1 MGGARIMA
9 SKDPEKRKAAD
20 EKYYAK
26 HKEAIRARRRE
37 LYHLNKPPPKPK
49 KPKRTDEER
58 LAYQREYYQ
67 KNREKCLAL
76 QKEFHEKNP
85 DYTKQYYKENRERIR
100 ANAKVYYQNIT
111 EEQRKEKNKK
121 QYEYLRK
128 RFEQDPEKFRK
139 ERRDRK
145 KALKAKD
152 PERYNAQVNE
162 WNKKQYKKA
171 KEELWDCYVRQQL
184 CKHTAV
190 KRLAAKD
197 IPQELVEAKRL
208 QIQIRRMTDEKCN

>member
-1 MGGARIMA
+1 MA

-26 HKEAIRARRRE
+26 HKEAINARRLE

-76 QKEFHEKNP
+76 QKEFYAKNP
-85 DYTKQYYKENRERIR
+85 DYAKQYYKENKERIR

-121 QYEYLRK
+121 QYEYMKK
-128 RFEQDPEKFRK
+128 RFEQNPEKFR
-139 ERRDRK
+139 EMRRLS
-145 KALKAKD
+145 KATQKAKD
-152 PERYNAQVNE
+152 PKRYNAQANE
-162 WNKKQYKKA
+162 WNKKQYKKS
-171 KEELWDCYVRQQL
+171 KEELWDCYVRKML
-184 CKHTAV
+184 CKDAVV

-197 IPQELVEAKRL
+197 IPQELIEAKRL
-208 QIQIRRMTDEKCN
+208 QIQIWRIANEKRD